1 MIVWPQIWPS
11 RGHASSAF
19 RSTWIEVAR
28 YLKSNVIGKPTAPFD
43 RPICGGVVRV
53 DLGLAEIKRANLRI
67 IRGDYLAFAEII
79 WHNLR
84 RRCGD
89 YDLHT

>member
-1 MIVWPQIWPS
+1 M
-11 RGHASSAF
+11 
-19 RSTWIEVAR
+19 
-28 YLKSNVIGKPTAPFD
+28 IGKPPTPLD

-53 DLGLAEIKRANLRI
+53 DLGLAEITGHNLRI
-67 IRGDYLAFAEII
+67 ICGDYVAFAEII